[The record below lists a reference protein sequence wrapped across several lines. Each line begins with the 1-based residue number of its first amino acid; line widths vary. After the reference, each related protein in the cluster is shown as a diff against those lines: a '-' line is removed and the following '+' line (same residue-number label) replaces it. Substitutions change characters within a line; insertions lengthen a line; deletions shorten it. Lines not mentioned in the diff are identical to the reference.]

1 MRVVTPARVL
11 LSKVLLHGNEAH
23 SLLNQL
29 TGCQIPSADF
39 ASLINQHNVCFYLK
53 VHELNFHLGKR
64 IYENNQLGPLVV
76 DTEGGKKTII
86 PSSELVKVLK
96 SQLSAHSLGKKQAD
110 LCEFDLCRFV
120 LSVVHYPG
128 VFESMDENGDL
139 VRWKPDQEK
148 LMENLPDCSAVT
160 AFFKPADIEK
170 LASIMYGLVQPE
182 IDTAEIDQLRQ
193 RIEALTKEN
202 AKLRVAN
209 ASNAA
214 DGIVFPYS
222 TPELEVMRDLAIQY
236 WVGYNPVTDKKPQQK
251 DVGIELTTRMRW
263 SLSSGGTASRQASP
277 LATAIQPKEYRERK

>member
-96 SQLSAHSLGKKQAD
+96 SQLSAHPLGKKQD
-110 LCEFDLCRFV
+110 DLCRFV

-202 AKLRVAN
+202 TQLKET
-209 ASNAA
+209 SHISG
-214 DGIVFPYS
+214 GIVFPYS
-222 TPELEVMRDLAIQY
+222 TPELEVMRDMAVKY
-236 WVGYNPVTDKKPQQK
+236 WANYDPETDRKPLQK
-251 DVGIELTTRMRW
+251 QVGIEISEKMSW
-263 SLSSGGTASRQASP
+263 MLSGCGSPSRQAMP
-277 LATAIQPKEYRERK
+277 LATAIQPERYRDKK